1 MPATL
6 PPPAPTRSAQEL
18 LRGSSRPE
26 LRRLTA
32 VESADEITLIGQVP
46 TFYHKQL
53 AQELVRPAAAGRR
66 ISNRVQVADQDF
78 ASRSF

>member
-6 PPPAPTRSAQEL
+6 TPPSAPARTAQEL

-26 LRRLTA
+26 LRRLTV
-32 VESADEITLIGQVP
+32 VESADEITLLGRVP

-66 ISNRVQVADQDF
+66 VSNRVTVAE
-78 ASRSF
+78 